1 MSLLVLA
8 GQHSINS
15 GTDSRGVNGHRERGI
30 VTKHRAIHCFSGRRC
45 PSGSGKRWALST
57 GLKYLNTQNRF
68 YELQMSENMYML
80 FLSIFILLLASNAPA
95 IICAEIYYKK
105 STIKTELA
113 IVCIILQLLS
123 CFLVLK
129 MNKYPLTIDLFIF
142 ILFN

>member
-1 MSLLVLA
+1 
-8 GQHSINS
+8 
-15 GTDSRGVNGHRERGI
+15 
-30 VTKHRAIHCFSGRRC
+30 
-45 PSGSGKRWALST
+45 
-57 GLKYLNTQNRF
+57 
-68 YELQMSENMYML
+68 MSENLYML

-142 ILFN
+142 ILLVPFVVFGLTYLSKILLAKDYGNINSVVSGAVYIVYWFVDVIITLICFALYFGLITGV

>member
-1 MSLLVLA
+1 
-8 GQHSINS
+8 
-15 GTDSRGVNGHRERGI
+15 
-30 VTKHRAIHCFSGRRC
+30 
-45 PSGSGKRWALST
+45 
-57 GLKYLNTQNRF
+57 
-68 YELQMSENMYML
+68 MSENMYML

-142 ILFN
+142 ILLVTFVVFGLTYLSKILLAKDYGNMTSVVSGAVYIVYWFVDVIITLICFALYFGLITGV